1 MEIFCERT
9 DYIMVQKL
17 VRTKKLIKVG
27 KICGKDDILNV
38 QEKQVTLIGS
48 KKKRSLEMNPR
59 KREL

>member
-1 MEIFCERT
+1 MEKICERT

-17 VRTKKLIKVG
+17 VRTKKWIKVG